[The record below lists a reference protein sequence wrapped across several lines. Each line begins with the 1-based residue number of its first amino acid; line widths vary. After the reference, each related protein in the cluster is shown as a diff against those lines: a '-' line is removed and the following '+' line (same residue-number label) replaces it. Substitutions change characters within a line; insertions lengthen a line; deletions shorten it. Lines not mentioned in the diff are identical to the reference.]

1 MIRVKSTYLA
11 IFLLLGLLLSLF
23 YSYRFLKFNKQTI
36 NGDGQGYYSYLPAI
50 FIYHNLQN
58 PDLDRYD
65 PDRQYLSFQAFHQV
79 ENGRYINKYP
89 IGLAILW
96 LPAFL
101 LAVIISTILALPI
114 DGYNIIFQFLIGLS
128 APIYLSIGLTI
139 LLFILVKQL
148 KLALWPSWI
157 TIAVILLGTNLLNY
171 GIAEV
176 TMSHVYAFLL
186 MVSNIYLIIKW
197 HQKPSNKLSLFLG
210 LTMGLQTLVRLSN
223 VIIILL
229 WIFYGIWSRQSF
241 NQKLKLWQ
249 NNYKRILI
257 ILLSFLFL
265 ICFQLGYFYLIT
277 GKLWY
282 FAYIGEYF
290 NWVNPAWYGVL
301 FSYRKGLLFW
311 SPIIWLTALGVINIK
326 KMKQWFLATL
336 IFLGLG
342 TYLIASW
349 HIWWYGDSFGHRAFI
364 DYYPLIAIWM
374 AHGLAQIWKTK
385 SKYLILS
392 VVIFLVSLNLF
403 LTQKYWRGELPRD
416 NCTSKM
422 FWEQFK

>member
-1 MIRVKSTYLA
+1 MNLVKSTYLV

-23 YSYRFLKFNKQTI
+23 YSYLFLRFNKQTI
-36 NGDGQGYYSYLPAI
+36 NGDGQGYYSFLPAV
-50 FIYHNLQN
+50 FIYHDLTS
-58 PDLDRYD
+58 PDLNLYE
-65 PDRQYLSFQAFHQV
+65 PDRQYLSFPAFHQV
-79 ENGRYINKYP
+79 GNGEYINKYP

-101 LAVIISTILALPI
+101 LAIIISAFLALPI

-128 APIYLSIGLTI
+128 TPIYLSFGLGI
-139 LLFILVKQL
+139 LLYILIKQL
-148 KLALWPSWI
+148 KLLPWVSWI
-157 TIAVILLGTNLLNY
+157 TIAVILLGTNLINY
-171 GIAEV
+171 GVAEV
-176 TMSHVYAFLL
+176 TMSHAYAFFL
-186 MVSNIYLIIKW
+186 MALNIYLIIKW

-210 LTMGLQTLVRLSN
+210 LIMGLQTLVRLSN

-241 NQKLKLWQ
+241 SQKIKLWQ
-249 NNYKRILI
+249 KNYKRIVI
-257 ILLSFLFL
+257 ILLGFLFL
-265 ICFQLGYFYLIT
+265 ISFQLAYFYLIT

-290 NWVNPAWYGVL
+290 NLSNPAWYGAL

-311 SPIIWLTALGVINIK
+311 SPIIWLTALGVININK
-326 KMKQWFLATL
+326 IKQWFWATL
-336 IFLGLG
+336 IFLTLG
-342 TYLIASW
+342 TYFIASW
-349 HIWWYGDSFGHRAFI
+349 HMWWYGDSYGHRAFI

-374 AHGLAQIWKTK
+374 AHGLTQIWKTK
-385 SKYLILS
+385 LKYLILP